1 MVENRD
7 RRDGVPM
14 KTESWNGV
22 PDSLLLNMELDD
34 FPWDDPICRNKLMDT
49 LEAYLRGMG
58 RDWVEENLA
67 LVRLQIEDEVQAR
80 AELDESEVLVR

>member
-1 MVENRD
+1 
-7 RRDGVPM
+7 M